1 MFRRQRYASMC
12 RKALEGFEIPCD
24 VRFGNRDNAWSREE
38 ATRLLELC
46 RKGYRSFEIA
56 KMLNKSPKSIQKA
69 FRRFRFPSLHNV
81 CPRSGM
87 DNDNWKGGVHIG
99 KGGYLYRRSPSHPHA
114 NHAGY
119 VLEHRL
125 VVEAHLRR
133 YLLPTEVVHHKDGN
147 PANNDISNLEV
158 FSSNGSHLRA
168 TLKGV
173 RHNMTPEGR
182 RKLSDCARTRWIEYR
197 RNNSIPKVGRPRA
210 VRNTKAIRS
219 RS

>member
-1 MFRRQRYASMC
+1 MFRRQHYASMC

-24 VRFGNRDNAWSREE
+24 VRFGTKDNAWSRELAE
-38 ATRLLELC
+38 RLLALC

-56 KMLNKSPKSIQKA
+56 KMLGKSPKAIQKA
-69 FRRFRFPSLHNV
+69 FRRFRFPSLQNV
-81 CPRSGM
+81 CPQSGE
-87 DNDNWKGGVHIG
+87 DSLLWKGGIHVD
-99 KGGYLYRRSPSHPHA
+99 KSGYLYRKCPDHPYA
-114 NHAGY
+114 NHIGY
-119 VLEHRL
+119 VFEHRL

-182 RKLSDCARTRWIEYR
+182 KTLSENAKMRWKKYR
-197 RNNSIPKVGRPRA
+197 ENNSMPKVGRPRA
-210 VRNTKAIRS
+210 VQNTTAS
-219 RS
+219 RDPS